1 MKAVVLQG
9 YGGREQLTVED
20 VPLPAFGPDQV
31 LLKVGGC
38 GVCYH
43 DVIARNGHFPRTK
56 TPGVIGHEV
65 AGEVAEVGA
74 AVKGFKPGDRVV
86 VPMSAACGQCRLCR
100 KGRPNLCQSAGGLF
114 GEEIPGGYAEYM
126 PAPASCLVRVPDS
139 VSDAE
144 ASIVPCAMGTAYHA
158 LLKVGGL
165 RPAETVLITGATG
178 GVGIHAVQIAHMA
191 GARVLAVTSSAVK
204 ADFLRSHGADEVL
217 VSPDLDFH
225 EEARDLTGGHGVDVI
240 VNIVGQIA
248 WNAALKSLDFGGRH
262 VFVGNLNAQPVQLRP
277 AHAILKEMSFL
288 GTDAV
293 TIGEIEELLRL
304 IDAGKLKPVVER
316 TLPLA
321 QAAEAH
327 RLLEDRQA
335 LGRLVLAP

>member
-1 MKAVVLQG
+1 
-9 YGGREQLTVED
+9 
-20 VPLPAFGPDQV
+20 
-31 LLKVGGC
+31 
-38 GVCYH
+38 
-43 DVIARNGHFPRTK
+43 
-56 TPGVIGHEV
+56 
-65 AGEVAEVGA
+65 
-74 AVKGFKPGDRVV
+74 
-86 VPMSAACGQCRLCR
+86 
-100 KGRPNLCQSAGGLF
+100 
-114 GEEIPGGYAEYM
+114 
-126 PAPASCLVRVPDS
+126 
-139 VSDAE
+139 
-144 ASIVPCAMGTAYHA
+144 MGTAYHA